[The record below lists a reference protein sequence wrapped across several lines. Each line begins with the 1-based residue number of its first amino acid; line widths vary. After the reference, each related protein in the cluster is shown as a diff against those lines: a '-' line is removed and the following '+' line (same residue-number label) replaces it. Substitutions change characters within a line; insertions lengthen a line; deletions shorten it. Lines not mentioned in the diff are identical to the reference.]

1 MTSGGSNQ
9 ADARTVGFTPPW
21 IPGFG
26 WSLQAANYPC
36 PNIPGMIPGVAIHD
50 EIAMLRSVGMT
61 PFEALATATS
71 NAGRFIATFAPK
83 ATPFGTVTV
92 GARGD
97 LLVVTANPLNDL
109 SVLRAPMAVV
119 RRGRVYSAR
128 QLDSIRVAPT
138 S

>member
-1 MTSGGSNQ
+1 MVPTKLTRELSDSRPRGYQGSVGHSRP
-9 ADARTVGFTPPW
+9 RTT
-21 IPGFG
+21 
-26 WSLQAANYPC
+26 Q
-36 PNIPGMIPGVAIHD
+36 
-50 EIAMLRSVGMT
+50 RSVGMT

>member
-1 MTSGGSNQ
+1 MLAGTDG
-9 ADARTVGFTPPW
+9 
-21 IPGFG
+21 
-26 WSLQAANYPC
+26 

-50 EIAMLRSVGMT
+50 EIAMLRSLGMT